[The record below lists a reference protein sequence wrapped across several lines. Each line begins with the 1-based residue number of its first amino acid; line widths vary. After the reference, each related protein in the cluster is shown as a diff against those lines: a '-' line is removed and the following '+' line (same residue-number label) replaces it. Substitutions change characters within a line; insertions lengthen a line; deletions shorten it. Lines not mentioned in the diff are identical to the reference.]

1 MRHCGRHQKLVL
13 PPEHQVQHA
22 WTRRRAT
29 RALGVRFTVPALP
42 VPLDAIW
49 RRRQPFKWWRRGSE
63 EEEAEINEVFL
74 REEVMIKTSRVKTHA
89 NIKGHRMS
97 KYRKGLYNKLCQHCL
112 LKDGNQVET
121 CILRWGSERITRVE
135 RGEVVALHGQQER
148 QNCFQS
154 PRWQRQDL
162 SLITKS

>member
-29 RALGVRFTVPALP
+29 RALGVRFTLP
-42 VPLDAIW
+42 CRCRCHSTPSGAGANPSSGGKGDCG
-49 RRRQPFKWWRRGSE
+49 GSE

-74 REEVMIKTSRVKTHA
+74 REEVMIKTSRVEPHA

-97 KYRKGLYNKLCQHCL
+97 KYRKGLYNKLCHCL
-112 LKDGNQVET
+112 
-121 CILRWGSERITRVE
+121 CSERRKP
-135 RGEVVALHGQQER
+135 GGNLHFNIE
-148 QNCFQS
+148 
-154 PRWQRQDL
+154 
-162 SLITKS
+162 I